1 MFNALSEF
9 SYVVNM
15 ISLIPFLAWFFRP
28 SNTNQIGTICGL
40 PSFLTVASFTVKVSC
55 IRNFSISFLDISVI
69 IAIMS
74 TFLKSNFNQRTFAT
88 LSTSQKLPFP
98 STLKS
103 LYDTSTLTEPKQ
115 YNVLIS
121 YNSNSYLEHQIRLC

>member
-28 SNTNQIGTICGL
+28 SNTNQIGTTCGL
-40 PSFLTVASFTVKVSC
+40 PSFLTVASFAVKVSC

-74 TFLKSNFNQRTFAT
+74 NFLKSNFTYVISARDLLLQF
-88 LSTSQKLPFP
+88 LL
-98 STLKS
+98 
-103 LYDTSTLTEPKQ
+103 LYVML
-115 YNVLIS
+115 L
-121 YNSNSYLEHQIRLC
+121 LAF